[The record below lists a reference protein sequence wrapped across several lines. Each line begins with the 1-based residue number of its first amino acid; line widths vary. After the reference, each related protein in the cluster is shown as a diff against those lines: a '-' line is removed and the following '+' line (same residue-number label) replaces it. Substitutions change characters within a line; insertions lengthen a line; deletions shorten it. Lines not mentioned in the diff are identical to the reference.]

1 MHGSSTS
8 NRRAASLPSDIASW
22 SPGRGLGSTSAF
34 VRSAGDARDSA
45 RPPHDASR
53 GCAEGPPDGGPF
65 AVKALFP
72 GHLAT
77 LSPMF
82 SIDNSLRAVSRRDGG
97 AWLHARAHHDMRS
110 SVCPFL
116 GSDAERAVS
125 RRPSRL
131 PLQPTPTSRPNL

>member
-1 MHGSSTS
+1 MVRVPRIDARPVCRQISRAGALGVGSAQPAPACDP
-8 NRRAASLPSDIASW
+8 RATLETP
-22 SPGRGLGSTSAF
+22 PGRRMT
-34 VRSAGDARDSA
+34 RAG
-45 RPPHDASR
+45 

-65 AVKALFP
+65 AVKALFS

-82 SIDNSLRAVSRRDGG
+82 SIDNSLRAVSRRDEG